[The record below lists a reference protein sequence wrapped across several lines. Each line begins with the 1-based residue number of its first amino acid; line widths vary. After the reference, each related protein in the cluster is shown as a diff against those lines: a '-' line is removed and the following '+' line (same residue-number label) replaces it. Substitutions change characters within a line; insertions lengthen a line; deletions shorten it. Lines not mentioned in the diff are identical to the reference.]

1 MPSWPNSD
9 SEVAVVRWNQQHYA
23 LLSWGRLQHA
33 DRVRKTVENEW
44 WGAAFSGRKWR
55 IWIDFFK
62 SSKSFR
68 SMKSSRLALCPRIS
82 RTRVWLLAPN
92 FQPMTCL
99 HAQWQWQWQW
109 SRSMHSQTATWNHAP
124 LVYRMQ
130 LSLACSLHFL
140 RIFNVGRLPGESEKC
155 GMLAS
160 EKQSIAMACSGVSEY

>member
-1 MPSWPNSD
+1 MCLQGEYLYAHQPHQPSLGSSLQIHNICPQKTKNVMPSWPNSGD
-9 SEVAVVRWNQQHYA
+9 SEVAVARWNQQHYA

-92 FQPMTCL
+92 FQPMTYL
-99 HAQWQWQWQW
+99 HAQ
-109 SRSMHSQTATWNHAP
+109 
-124 LVYRMQ
+124 
-130 LSLACSLHFL
+130 
-140 RIFNVGRLPGESEKC
+140 
-155 GMLAS
+155 
-160 EKQSIAMACSGVSEY
+160 